1 MASSASRHRFLL
13 FGSAEPE
20 IDPVTLVENYKKI
33 EDRFEKRRQ
42 FLNEN
47 CEILKGIAVRNV
59 TKDERDRV
67 LDDIWENVL
76 AGLFS

>member
-1 MASSASRHRFLL
+1 M
-13 FGSAEPE
+13 
-20 IDPVTLVENYKKI
+20 TLVENYKKI
-33 EDRFEKRRQ
+33 EERFEKRRQ